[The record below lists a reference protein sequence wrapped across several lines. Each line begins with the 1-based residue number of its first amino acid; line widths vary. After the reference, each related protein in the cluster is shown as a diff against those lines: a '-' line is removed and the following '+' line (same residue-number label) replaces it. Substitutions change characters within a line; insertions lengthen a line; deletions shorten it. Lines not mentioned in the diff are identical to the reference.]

1 MSKRAAITLISLIIS
16 ILVVPNS
23 ACSEQLDAVCVGGI
37 AECATLEMTE
47 PVDRNIDRK
56 VDSDM
61 EGEIQISG
69 AFALYP
75 FVVRMA
81 EEFNKIYPNIRID
94 ISAGGAGKG
103 ITDAL
108 TSMVDLG
115 MVSREIHPA
124 ELEKGAF
131 PIVVA
136 RDAVLA
142 SFNIKNPVVRDV
154 LFHGIS
160 QQRATKLWSNQSIK
174 TWGELIGTNSK
185 IPVHPYTRS
194 DACGAAE
201 TWAAWLGLH
210 QENLEGTAVFGDP
223 GVASVVQNDK
233 VAIGFNNLAYV
244 YDINTRLPY
253 KNIAVVPIDINNNS
267 KIDPQ
272 ENFYAHADML
282 LDAIFKG
289 KYPTPPARDLYLVLK
304 GEPTKKEVKIFLEF
318 VLTEGQQYAI
328 ESLFIPLTAEQ
339 QGNELLKLN
348 LD

>member
-1 MSKRAAITLISLIIS
+1 MAYRTFILILLFIQIIFVPVAKAGETS
-16 ILVVPNS
+16 IVN
-23 ACSEQLDAVCVGGI
+23 DI
-37 AECATLEMTE
+37 
-47 PVDRNIDRK
+47 
-56 VDSDM
+56 

-75 FVVRMA
+75 FAVRMA

-108 TSMVDLG
+108 TSMVDMG
-115 MVSREIHPA
+115 MVSREIHDA
-124 ELEKGAF
+124 ETQKGAY
-131 PIVVA
+131 PITVA

-142 SFNIKNPVVRDV
+142 TVNTKNPIIRDI
-154 LFHGIS
+154 LFHGLTR
-160 QQRATKLWSNQSIK
+160 QQAIDVWTNKTIT

-185 IPVHPYTRS
+185 VPLHPYTRS

-201 TWAAWLGLH
+201 TWASWLGVH

-253 KNIAVVPIDINNNS
+253 RNITVMPIDINNNS
-267 KIDPQ
+267 RVDPA
-272 ENFYAHADML
+272 ENFYANADML
-282 LDAIFKG
+282 IEAILKD
-289 KYPTPPARDLYLVLK
+289 KYPTPPARDLYFVLK
-304 GEPTKKEVKIFLEF
+304 GKPTKPEVKLFLEF
-318 VLTEGQQYAI
+318 VLTEGQKYAI
-328 ESLFIPLTAEQ
+328 ESLFIPLKE
-339 QGNELLKLN
+339 ELRKIE
-348 LD
+348 LDKIK

>member
-1 MSKRAAITLISLIIS
+1 MAYRTFILFIFFIQIIF
-16 ILVVPNS
+16 VPTAKAQS
-23 ACSEQLDAVCVGGI
+23 
-37 AECATLEMTE
+37 E
-47 PVDRNIDRK
+47 PVVNSTK
-56 VDSDM
+56 
-61 EGEIQISG
+61 GEIQISG

-75 FVVRMA
+75 FVVRLA

-115 MVSREIHPA
+115 MVSREIHAA
-124 ELEKGAF
+124 ETQKGAY

-142 SFNIKNPVVRDV
+142 TINIKNPIIRDI
-154 LFHGIS
+154 LFHGLTRQKAIDIW
-160 QQRATKLWSNQSIK
+160 TNKTIN
-174 TWGELIGTNSK
+174 TWGELIGIECK
-185 IPVHPYTRS
+185 IPLHPYTRS

-201 TWAAWLGLH
+201 TWATWLGVH

-253 KNIAVVPIDINNNS
+253 RNIIVMPIDINNNS
-267 KIDPQ
+267 KIDPS
-272 ENFYAHADML
+272 ENFYANADML
-282 LDAIFKG
+282 IEAISND
-289 KYPTPPARDLYLVLK
+289 KYPTPPARNLYFVLK
-304 GEPTKKEVKIFLEF
+304 GRPTKPELILFLEF
-318 VLTEGQQYAI
+318 VLTKGQKYAV
-328 ESLFIPLTAEQ
+328 ESLFIPLKENQ
-339 QGNELLKLN
+339 QKEELKKIK
-348 LD
+348 